1 MNESK
6 VPLVSICCAA
16 YNHEPYIRQCLDGF
30 VMQRTT
36 FPFEVLI
43 HDDASTDKT
52 ADIIREYE
60 KKYPDIIKPIY
71 QKENQYSKGGKIS
84 LRFNIPRA
92 KGKYIAFCE
101 GDDYWIDPLKLQK
114 QVDFLEANPDYVFSY
129 TNIVVDNCDPNN
141 VQKRRF
147 KGISGNICE
156 FLITQGN
163 PVATLTVCMRK
174 DVWDEYLIEYSSW
187 NIKMKMGDLP
197 AWIYASMKGPVHY
210 LPDVTAA
217 YRVLPQSASHNSNP
231 DVVKDFIKNATDI
244 CLFLNK
250 RYSLGFSEKQIW
262 KKYYRV
268 LVIRMCE
275 YSSKE
280 ILKSVGECVM
290 KCPTVLLNSKVFY
303 TVLKCLCFGKTVN

>member
-114 QVDFLEANPDYVFSY
+114 QVDFLEANPDYGLVCTDVDFYIQAEDRFIRNYFQSKKYPIKY
-129 TNIVVDNCDPNN
+129 TFEDFLVKAWFVATCTWLY
-141 VQKRRF
+141 QKELCEEMSRRF
-147 KGISGNICE
+147 DIAILLEISS
-156 FLITQGN
+156 
-163 PVATLTVCMRK
+163 K
-174 DVWDEYLIEYSSW
+174 KK
-187 NIKMKMGDLP
+187 IKYID
-197 AWIYASMKGPVHY
+197 
-210 LPDVTAA
+210 DVTAV
-217 YRVLPQSASHNSNP
+217 YRVRSSSASHHSGYSKANKFYESVLETQLFYAKKTGNEKLVP
-231 DVVKDFIKNATDI
+231 QIMRQWYMTMIKVSIKYKAPWRTVAYYVYKR
-244 CLFLNK
+244 LFC
-250 RYSLGFSEKQIW
+250 W
-262 KKYYRV
+262 K
-268 LVIRMCE
+268 
-275 YSSKE
+275 
-280 ILKSVGECVM
+280 
-290 KCPTVLLNSKVFY
+290 
-303 TVLKCLCFGKTVN
+303 

>member
-1 MNESK
+1 M
-6 VPLVSICCAA
+6 
-16 YNHEPYIRQCLDGF
+16 
-30 VMQRTT
+30 
-36 FPFEVLI
+36 
-43 HDDASTDKT
+43 
-52 ADIIREYE
+52 
-60 KKYPDIIKPIY
+60 
-71 QKENQYSKGGKIS
+71 
-84 LRFNIPRA
+84 RFNIPRA